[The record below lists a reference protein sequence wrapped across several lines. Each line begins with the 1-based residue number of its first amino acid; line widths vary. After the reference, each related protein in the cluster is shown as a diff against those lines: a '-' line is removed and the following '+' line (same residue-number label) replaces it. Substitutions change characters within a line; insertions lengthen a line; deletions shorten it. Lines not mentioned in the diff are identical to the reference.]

1 MQYVVFSQFSDM
13 LRIAPVILM
22 LNYDRTAVSS
32 FDLIK
37 VFLLLLFFLSDF
49 RSCWYFCLERLG
61 LVLSY
66 ARTLVS
72 VRFWGPIKSEMEL
85 FQAKSRHVQKSEKN
99 NILQYIFFYF

>member
-1 MQYVVFSQFSDM
+1 MQYVFSQFSDM

-22 LNYDRTAVSS
+22 LNYDRTAFSS

-37 VFLLLLFFLSDF
+37 VFLLLFFLSDF
-49 RSCWYFCLERLG
+49 WSCWYFCLERLG

-66 ARTLVS
+66 ARTL
-72 VRFWGPIKSEMEL
+72 RFWGRTKSEMEL
-85 FQAKSRHVQKSEKN
+85 FQAKSQHVQKSERN